1 MGDDVITTIADEIQ
15 QTQPFKSKH
24 QETRIALLRT
34 SALLLNQTDAV
45 LKPHDITV
53 QQYNVLRILKGAAAP
68 MPLMDI
74 GERLV
79 QPTPG
84 ISRMIARLERDGLVA
99 REKNPDDG
107 RGVLVAL
114 TADGHARLESSSPI
128 VDNLDNVQTS
138 CLNAKELT
146 TLLGYL
152 DRIRHSIRQA
162 SAE

>member
-74 GERLV
+74 AHV
-79 QPTPG
+79 
-84 ISRMIARLERDGLVA
+84 
-99 REKNPDDG
+99 
-107 RGVLVAL
+107 
-114 TADGHARLESSSPI
+114 
-128 VDNLDNVQTS
+128 NV
-138 CLNAKELT
+138 
-146 TLLGYL
+146 
-152 DRIRHSIRQA
+152 
-162 SAE
+162 